1 MNNFKYL
8 NDNLVNNDQAF
19 ISSDQRGFLYGDG
32 VFESCKIYQGQILD
46 FDRHLNRLFKALE
59 YLGIDFFDNNLFQK
73 CQELITKNNCDNAIL
88 KISVSRGIGSH
99 GYLPYEN
106 CQSLLIIETKPYHP
120 INQVINLGV
129 SYRNP
134 NGFFFKSLSSL
145 PYVLTKIEAKKQD
158 CYDNIIV
165 NDQGLICETATANI
179 FWVKNDKIYTNDDNC
194 GMVLGC
200 MRQKIIE
207 ENFFNVNKTTA
218 KITDLLD
225 AQEVFL
231 TNSIHGIIA
240 VNSIKKDHF
249 VKKYQNN
256 LVTELKK
263 LIINYC

>member
-1 MNNFKYL
+1 MNNFKYF
-8 NDNLVNNDQAF
+8 NNNIIHSQEAL
-19 ISSDQRGFLYGDG
+19 ISIDQRGFLYGDG
-32 VFESCKIYQGQILD
+32 VFESCKISQGKIID
-46 FDRHLNRLFKALE
+46 FDLHYQRLVKAIQYLE
-59 YLGIDFFDNNLFQK
+59 INFFDNNLYQK
-73 CQELITKNNCDNAIL
+73 CQELIKKNNCDNAIL

-99 GYLPYEN
+99 GYLPNEN

-120 INQVINLGV
+120 IAHEVNLGI

-134 NGFFFKSLSSL
+134 SGFFFKSLSSL

-158 CYDNIIV
+158 CYDNIII

-179 FWVKNDKIYTNDDNC
+179 FWIKNQMIYTNEDNC

-207 ENFFNVNKTTA
+207 ENLFNVNKIKA

-240 VNSIKKDHF
+240 VNSIVKEHV